1 MGKRIKWSE
10 DFKRYPGCRQ
20 PCRGFRRIGKAIA
33 QVLLV
38 LCALYAI
45 YAFFAKAKLS
55 PVMLKS
61 SAVEANPG
69 EEGVLEALGEARAQ
83 DGPQDEDI
91 G

>member
-33 QVLLV
+33 QGLLV
-38 LCALYAI
+38 ICALYAI
-45 YAFFAKAKLS
+45 YAFFAKAELS

-61 SAVEANPG
+61 SAVEVKPG
-69 EEGVLEALGEARAQ
+69 EEGVLEALGEMRAQ

>member
-55 PVMLKS
+55 PVALKS
-61 SAVEANPG
+61 SAGEAKPG

-83 DGPQDEDI
+83 DGPQDEGVD
-91 G
+91 

>member
-10 DFKRYPGCRQ
+10 DFKRYPGCSQ

-38 LCALYAI
+38 ICALYAI

-55 PVMLKS
+55 PVALKS
-61 SAVEANPG
+61 SVVETKPG
-69 EEGVLEALGEARAQ
+69 EEEVLEALGEGKAQ
-83 DGPQDEDI
+83 DRLQAEDM

>member
-10 DFKRYPGCRQ
+10 DFKRYPGCSQ

-33 QVLLV
+33 QGLLV

-55 PVMLKS
+55 PVALKS
-61 SAVEANPG
+61 SAGEAKPG

>member
-20 PCRGFRRIGKAIA
+20 PCKGFRRIGKAIA

-45 YAFFAKAKLS
+45 YAFFAKAELS

-83 DGPQDEDI
+83 DGPQDEGVD
-91 G
+91 

>member
-10 DFKRYPGCRQ
+10 DFKRYPGCSQ

-55 PVMLKS
+55 PVMPKS
-61 SAVEANPG
+61 SAVEPNPG
-69 EEGVLEALGEARAQ
+69 EEEVLEGLGEGKAQ
-83 DGPQDEDI
+83 DRLQAEDM

>member
-61 SAVEANPG
+61 SAVEPNPG
-69 EEGVLEALGEARAQ
+69 EEEVLEGLGEGKAQ
-83 DGPQDEDI
+83 DRLQAEDM

>member
-10 DFKRYPGCRQ
+10 DFKRYPGYRQ
-20 PCRGFRRIGKAIA
+20 PCRGFRRIGKAIT

-55 PVMLKS
+55 PVILKS
-61 SAVEANPG
+61 SAVEVKPG
-69 EEGVLEALGEARAQ
+69 EEGVLEALGEMRAQ

>member
-45 YAFFAKAKLS
+45 YAFFAKAELS
-55 PVMLKS
+55 PVALKS
-61 SAVEANPG
+61 SVVEDKPG

>member
-33 QVLLV
+33 QGLLV
-38 LCALYAI
+38 LCALYAV

-55 PVMLKS
+55 PVALKS